1 MFIKKLYHYNK
12 ILFCVLVG
20 YILLFVFINYK
31 SGLVVS
37 PIIQYGM
44 YSGVY
49 KTTDTIKLYK
59 IYAND
64 SLVDFSKLPIAQR
77 DILETSLDLFKTE
90 KSNNLAVFETM
101 KRVLSKMQVGKLMQ
115 AEQYTNNI
123 TPEKF
128 KAWYM
133 MQLSKIMGYTVT
145 NVKIDFQT
153 FVWKDNKYAQIDSL
167 VFIR

>member
-12 ILFCVLVG
+12 LLFGLLVG

-49 KTTDTIKLYK
+49 KTTDTVTIYK

-64 SLVDFSKLPIAQR
+64 SLVNFSNLSNAQR
-77 DILETSLDLFKTE
+77 DVLETSLGLFSME

-101 KRVLSKMQVGKLMQ
+101 KRILSKMQVGKLMQ
-115 AEQYTNNI
+115 IEKYSNNI
-123 TPEKF
+123 TPEIF

-133 MQLSKIMGYTVT
+133 KQLSRIVGYTVT
-145 NVKIDFQT
+145 NVKIDLQT
-153 FVWKDNKYAQIDSL
+153 FIWKDHKYTQIDSSA
-167 VFIR
+167 IMR